1 MNFIPIAWGK
11 NPPPRPKYHHVIGEI
26 PSGLNAGPSEV
37 TYEGTDKMYVSFCG
51 GSWLWADLGACT
63 HRNSKVQDAL
73 TVIGARAPRDWHLE
87 QYCKPKDMFEK
98 QLKGLTLALRSH
110 RQITHTSREES
121 LLPLKML
128 QGIKHGTKRLT
139 ALTSGRSTP

>member
-1 MNFIPIAWGK
+1 
-11 NPPPRPKYHHVIGEI
+11 
-26 PSGLNAGPSEV
+26 
-37 TYEGTDKMYVSFCG
+37 MYVSFCG
-51 GSWLWADLGACT
+51 GSWLWTDLGTCT
-63 HRNSKVQDAL
+63 HGNSKVQGAL
-73 TVIGARAPRDWHLE
+73 IVIGAHSPKDWYLE

-110 RQITHTSREES
+110 RQITHASREES

-139 ALTSGRSTP
+139 LLTPGHSTPKLFSQANWKSSKEDSIREN